1 VLDSIAPIRESRVRN
16 STQEWFDGE
25 VNDNITI
32 RDKLFKK
39 FKKNK
44 LQINYDIYRE
54 ARIKARKA
62 ISNEKISFFEEKL
75 NQNIGKPKEL
85 WKTLKDLG
93 LPNKKSSGSTKV
105 CLKKENGD
113 ICFDSNSNSEIFMNF
128 FSDLAKNLL
137 RKLPS
142 PPTRYTIASLINYYS
157 GKTPETSFTLK
168 PVSEEEVIK
177 IMKDLDITKAA
188 GIDNIKA
195 IFLKDGASILGKP
208 ISKLCNLSIRLSI
221 FPEKCKIA
229 KLKPLFKKGSKT
241 EPKNYRPISLL
252 PLISKIFEKVVH
264 DQTQNFLKEN
274 NLLYNYQSGF
284 RSSHSTAFAL
294 SYLNDKI
301 LKGFEKGM
309 VTGMILIDLQKA
321 FDTIDHKILLRKL
334 SVLNFSSDTIMWFKS
349 YLSNRTFQVSIEKS
363 LSQPGKLDC
372 GVPQGSILGPLIF
385 LLYVNDMPMAINKC
399 NLFLYADDSCL
410 VFQHKNVNEIKNVL
424 TEEFKDL
431 CEWFVDNKL
440 SIHFG
445 EDKTKSI
452 LFAPK
457 GKSKKLDS
465 LDISLGNIE
474 IKQHSKVSYLGCI
487 LDENLNGE
495 SMALNVIKKINMRLM
510 FLYRKNKFLTPQLR
524 RMLCNALIQPHFDYA
539 CTAWYPNLNKNL
551 LKKLQIMQNK
561 CIRFCLQLDNRSH
574 IGEAQFKKINWLPVN
589 DRVSQISNVYV
600 FKYFAK
606 KTPYYIGELFENL
619 ENRSISTR
627 NSFLKLRQPSVKT
640 NFGKKAL
647 FFTAPALW
655 NKLSCDL
662 KQCKSVNSFKH
673 AIKRNLFKELEEKEK
688 DIYIF

>member
-1 VLDSIAPIRESRVRN
+1 
-16 STQEWFDGE
+16 
-25 VNDNITI
+25 
-32 RDKLFKK
+32 
-39 FKKNK
+39 
-44 LQINYDIYRE
+44 
-54 ARIKARKA
+54 
-62 ISNEKISFFEEKL
+62 
-75 NQNIGKPKEL
+75 
-85 WKTLKDLG
+85 
-93 LPNKKSSGSTKV
+93 
-105 CLKKENGD
+105 
-113 ICFDSNSNSEIFMNF
+113 
-128 FSDLAKNLL
+128 
-137 RKLPS
+137 
-142 PPTRYTIASLINYYS
+142 
-157 GKTPETSFTLK
+157 
-168 PVSEEEVIK
+168 
-177 IMKDLDITKAA
+177 
-188 GIDNIKA
+188 
-195 IFLKDGASILGKP
+195 
-208 ISKLCNLSIRLSI
+208 
-221 FPEKCKIA
+221 
-229 KLKPLFKKGSKT
+229 
-241 EPKNYRPISLL
+241 
-252 PLISKIFEKVVH
+252 
-264 DQTQNFLKEN
+264 
-274 NLLYNYQSGF
+274 
-284 RSSHSTAFAL
+284 
-294 SYLNDKI
+294 
-301 LKGFEKGM
+301 M

-410 VFQHKNVNEIKNVL
+410 VFQSKSVNEIKTVL

-487 LDENLNGE
+487 LDENLKGE

-524 RMLCNALIQPHFDYA
+524 RMLCNALIQPNFDYA

-589 DRVSQISNVYV
+589 DRVSQISNVFV